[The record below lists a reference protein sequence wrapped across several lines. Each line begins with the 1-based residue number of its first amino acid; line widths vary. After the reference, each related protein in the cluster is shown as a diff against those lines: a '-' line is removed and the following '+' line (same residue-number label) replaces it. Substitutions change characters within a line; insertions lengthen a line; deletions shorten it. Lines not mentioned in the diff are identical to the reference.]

1 VTAEVYD
8 LGLGN
13 LLDERYQNYTVSDS
27 VLADGSSTLYYAPS
41 IDIGDFGDSSSAYV
55 ESIEVYV
62 GGARQYN
69 YSETQSTSQYRYI
82 VTNFSPLAIEF
93 IVDNDPETPL
103 LPPAAGSEVTIL
115 QRRALGWYQPGNGA
129 PSDGVALQETD
140 TEAARFLCDR

>member
-1 VTAEVYD
+1 
-8 LGLGN
+8 
-13 LLDERYQNYTVSDS
+13 
-27 VLADGSSTLYYAPS
+27 VLADGSSSLYYAPN
-41 IDIGDFGDSSSAYV
+41 IDISDFGDSSSAYV

-82 VTNFSPLAIEF
+82 VTDFAPLAIEF
-93 IVDNDPETPL
+93 IVDNNPENPL

-115 QRRALGWYQPGNGA
+115 QRRALGWYQPGNGS
-129 PSDGVALQETD
+129 PSDGVSLQETN